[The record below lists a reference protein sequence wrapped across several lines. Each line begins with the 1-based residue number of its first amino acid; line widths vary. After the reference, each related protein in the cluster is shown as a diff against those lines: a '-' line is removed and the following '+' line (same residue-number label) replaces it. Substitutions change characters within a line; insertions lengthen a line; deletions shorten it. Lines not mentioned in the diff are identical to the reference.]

1 MSIGEAMVDQDHIYQ
16 FFGAQDEMARVI
28 SVVCAAPMA
37 LEFYAASGTFPA
49 ADSKLI
55 EWVPIAFNGSMYFY
69 LIGSNMSVPENAAA
83 AALAAFVKYS
93 MQQLNIPQPMG
104 NYHMFECNLGPRNT
118 SVYLNANGEAV
129 QLLKNT
135 DQPVPMG
142 SLCYGIYE
150 SRRGNDAEVSIH
162 NIDLYRDENVGYITK
177 TSHPFETLQNHEHL
191 SDLKHSLDLIGF
203 MQEVQNGEQV
213 LAPFNPHKVESTLAH
228 TIQCR
233 QLEICPLQGLPP
245 QLEDRLGTEHTVIL
259 KPMHNNESLASRLQQ
274 LLSMG
279 VAAVA
284 LAQDKCP
291 SSFAMYNTFF
301 MHAKTYPKST
311 FAALMMQFVAGS
323 GFAQHIAA
331 MSVAISTLMKTTENT
346 VTVAMM
352 VEVVATGLAT
362 MCIWHTGD
370 PPPKLIKVYDI
381 VDTDDWTWGLN
392 PDYKPPVATWC
403 LLLGATISARMR
415 QFPNLERPFYRWT
428 PKKLDKLLFTSIAM
442 MGIATGL
449 HPTIPT
455 RADVVDKLNTMIGL
469 GFKSSKDVARATG
482 RSVLSN
488 TVVGTPVVK
497 LFESYPDKFQ
507 FVELLLYAS
516 LANYFRVPE
525 LAFMSLQFVI
535 FIITWAMLYVKK

>member
-1 MSIGEAMVDQDHIYQ
+1 MPSEYQ
-16 FFGAQDEMARVI
+16 YQLFGAQDELAQVI
-28 SVVCAAPMA
+28 SVICAAPMA

-49 ADSKLI
+49 ADSNLI
-55 EWVPIAFNGSMYFY
+55 EWVPIAFNGSMYYY
-69 LIGSNMSVPENAAA
+69 LIGSNMTGPENAAA
-83 AALAAFVKYS
+83 AALAVFVKYT
-93 MQQLNIPQPMG
+93 MQHLKIPQAMG
-104 NYHMFECNLGPRNT
+104 NYHMFNCNGSPKNT

-150 SRRGNDAEVSIH
+150 SKTGNDAEVSIH
-162 NIDLYRDENVGYITK
+162 NIDLYRDDDVGYITK

-191 SDLKHSLDLIGF
+191 SDLKHSLNLIGF

-213 LAPFNPHKVESTLAH
+213 LAPFNPHEVGSTLAH
-228 TIQCR
+228 TIKCR
-233 QLEICPLQGLPP
+233 ELDICPPQGLPP
-245 QLEDRLGTEHTVIL
+245 PLEDRLKTEGTVIL
-259 KPMHNNESLASRLQQ
+259 ERMHNNESLASRLQQ

-323 GFAQHIAA
+323 GFAQYIAA
-331 MSVAISTLMKTTENT
+331 TSVAISTLMKTTENT
-346 VTVAMM
+346 VTVAIM
-352 VEVVATGLAT
+352 VEIVATGLAT
-362 MCIWHTGD
+362 MCIWHTGN
-370 PPPKLIKVYDI
+370 PPPKYIKAYDL
-381 VDTDDWTWGLN
+381 VNTDDWTWGLN

-403 LLLGATISARMR
+403 LLLGATIIARME
-415 QFPNLERPFYRWT
+415 QFPNLERPFYKWT
-428 PKKLDKLLFTSIAM
+428 PKKLDKLIFTSTAM
-442 MGIATGL
+442 LVIATGL
-449 HPTIPT
+449 HQTIPT
-455 RADVVDKLNTMIGL
+455 QADVVDKLKTMIGL
-469 GFKSSKDVARATG
+469 GFASSKDLARATG

-497 LFESYPDKFQ
+497 LFESYPGKFE

-516 LANYFRVPE
+516 LANYFRVPD
-525 LAFMSLQFVI
+525 LAFMSLQFIV
-535 FIITWAMLYVKK
+535 FIMTWAMLYVKK